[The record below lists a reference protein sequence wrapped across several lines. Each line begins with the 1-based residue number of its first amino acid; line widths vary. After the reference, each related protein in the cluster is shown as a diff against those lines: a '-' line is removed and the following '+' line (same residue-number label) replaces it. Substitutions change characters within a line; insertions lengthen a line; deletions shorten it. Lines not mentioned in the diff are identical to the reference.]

1 MTIYD
6 NSHYS
11 VMKIMLHLMTIPVP
25 SMIMLYLMKATLVTN
40 AMILLSL
47 LLMSMIMIIKS
58 RMMTAVD

>member
-25 SMIMLYLMKATLVTN
+25 SMIIYLMKATLVTN